1 MPALQLY
8 DTLLR
13 FTLFQGMGH
22 DELEQLVA
30 GTRLDFIKL
39 PRAAT
44 LLHEGDP
51 VGRLLLLTN
60 GMLRA
65 VTRSADRGYAVAEQ
79 IRPPFTIEPE
89 RIFGLHQASART
101 FEATTDANLIAID
114 KAEVAALCGR
124 FMAFR
129 LNMANMLATQTQR
142 TADSLWLAGR
152 RPGRP
157 HSQVHCRTMPHGTRA
172 KGNTHNDGTPGLRS
186 ERQQAQCVARAER
199 LARSGND
206 KDNAR
211 KDNRR
216 RPGEAYRSAI
226 AQPSVTHWPTATW
239 QNVPSG
245 DAKRPVLH
253 PKNSRTG
260 ARNGPN
266 GNAIPPQHP

>member
-60 GMLRA
+60 GTLRA

-142 TADSLWLAGR
+142 SADSLWL
-152 RPGRP
+152 PP
-157 HSQVHCRTMPHGTRA
+157 T
-172 KGNTHNDGTPGLRS
+172 
-186 ERQQAQCVARAER
+186 
-199 LARSGND
+199 
-206 KDNAR
+206 
-211 KDNRR
+211 
-216 RPGEAYRSAI
+216 
-226 AQPSVTHWPTATW
+226 WPA
-239 QNVPSG
+239 
-245 DAKRPVLH
+245 A
-253 PKNSRTG
+253 
-260 ARNGPN
+260 
-266 GNAIPPQHP
+266 

>member
-60 GMLRA
+60 GTLRA

-142 TADSLWLAGR
+142 SADSLWLPPAADLAGR
-152 RPGRP
+152 IVRFIAER
-157 HSQVHCRTMPHGTRA
+157 CLTTRGP
-172 KGNTHNDGTPGLRS
+172 KEIHIMM
-186 ERQQAQCVARAER
+186 ER
-199 LARSGND
+199 LAYEVND
-206 KDNAR
+206 SRLNVSRALR
-211 KDNRR
+211 GLR
-216 RPGEAYRSAI
+216 EAGMIKTTRGKITVDALERLTE
-226 AQPSVTHWPTATW
+226 AQ
-239 QNVPSG
+239 
-245 DAKRPVLH
+245 L
-253 PKNSRTG
+253 
-260 ARNGPN
+260 RNPL
-266 GNAIPPQHP
+266 